1 MAPCA
6 KGPLI
11 KRFRRVEFSQ
21 SPDQERVLYSI
32 PTLPGSSGSPV
43 WDENG
48 DLIAIN
54 YAGINNT
61 QSFNYGILSK
71 HLIKLHSLIK

>member
-1 MAPCA
+1 MSNQITQ
-6 KGPLI
+6 GTI
-11 KRFRRVEFSQ
+11 SQ
-21 SPDQERVLYSI
+21 VPDKDQVLYSI

-54 YAGINNT
+54 YAGMTNT
-61 QSFNYGILSK
+61 QGFNYGVLSK
-71 HLIKLHSLIK
+71 HLIKLNNLLK